1 MSRSFT
7 ICEVN
12 DRAVSEGG
20 RYLSSSPAGAARKAG
35 SRVMRKRGVNSVKIC
50 VLETT
55 RGGLGKEHAYRVKRV
70 RVNEEVMRGGVPVL
84 YEFKTVVKALK
95 H

>member
-7 ICEVN
+7 VCEIN
-12 DRAVSEGG
+12 DRSVSDGG
-20 RYLSSSPAGAARKAG
+20 RYMSKNPAGAAKKAG
-35 SRVMRKRGVNSVKIC
+35 SRILRKRGINSVKVC

-70 RVNEEVMRGGVPVL
+70 RVNEEVVRDGVPIL
-84 YEFKTVVKALK
+84 YKFKTVVKAL
-95 H
+95 